1 MRIIS
6 RGITASA
13 GPIGIGAGSYGAC
26 GCLPSERQRKGLLM
40 KKPLMAAALAASSIA
55 VAPLSHADKGEND
68 FLQDVANTGIPV
80 NSHTL
85 NAGYQVCM
93 DVASGTSPTLEAGLI
108 STKNHL
114 DQDRAGRFVKA
125 ALQDLCQ
132 GVTP

>member
-1 MRIIS
+1 MKEVL
-6 RGITASA
+6 TAA
-13 GPIGIGAGSYGAC
+13 V
-26 GCLPSERQRKGLLM
+26 LV
-40 KKPLMAAALAASSIA
+40 ASSIA

-68 FLQDVANTGIPV
+68 FLQDVANAGIPV

-93 DVASGTSPTLEAGLI
+93 DVANGQSPTLEAGLI

-114 DQDRAGRFVKA
+114 DQARAAGFVKA